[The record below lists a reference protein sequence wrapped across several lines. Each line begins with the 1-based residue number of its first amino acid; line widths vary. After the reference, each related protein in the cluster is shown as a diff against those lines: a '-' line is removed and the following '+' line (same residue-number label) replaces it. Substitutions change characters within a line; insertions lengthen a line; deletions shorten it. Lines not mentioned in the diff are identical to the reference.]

1 MGNTVFLDTHSLDRN
16 DLEWR
21 SLLEITP
28 QLARFPATAP
38 DQTMDRIRDAEIII
52 SNKVILDAPVLAQAH
67 KLKLI
72 CVAATGTNNVD
83 LDYCQQLGITV
94 CNVRDYATAS
104 VVQHTFTLILA
115 LSTRLLDY
123 QQAIHRGDWSRSDQF
138 CLLDFPI
145 AELQGKTLGIIGYG
159 VLGKAVADLAHAF
172 GMSVLI
178 SNRPGSHDCP
188 LGRTPFDSV
197 IAESDII
204 SLHCPLA
211 DNTRKLI
218 SAQVLEKMQDHA
230 LLINTAR
237 GGLIDEDALAQA
249 LRNDTIG
256 GAGLD
261 VLSQEPPPENHI
273 LLSDN
278 IPNLVITPHTAWASQ
293 PSRQRL
299 LNQLADNI
307 CAFLNGQPRNVV
319 T

>member
-1 MGNTVFLDTHSLDRN
+1 MAKTVFLDTHSLDRD

-21 SLLEITP
+21 ALLEIAPELTQCP
-28 QLARFPATAP
+28 TTTP
-38 DQTMDRIRDAEIII
+38 DQTIERIRDAAIVI
-52 SNKVILDAPVLAQAH
+52 SNKVILDAPVLAQAPQ
-67 KLKLI
+67 LKLV

-83 LDYCQQLGITV
+83 LDYCQQHGITV

-123 QQAIHRGDWSRSDQF
+123 QKAIHRGDWSRSDQF

-145 AELQGKTLGIIGYG
+145 AELQGKTLGIIGHG

-188 LGRTPFDSV
+188 IGRTPFDSV

-211 DNTRKLI
+211 DNTRNLI
-218 SAQVLEKMQDHA
+218 SARVLEKMQDHA

-237 GGLIDEDALAQA
+237 GGLIDEKALAEA
-249 LRNDTIG
+249 LRNHTIG

-261 VLSQEPPPENHI
+261 VLSQEPPLEDHV
-273 LLSDN
+273 LLSSD
-278 IPNLVITPHTAWASQ
+278 IPNLVSTPHPAWASQ

-307 CAFLNGQPRNVV
+307 SAFLNGQPRNVV